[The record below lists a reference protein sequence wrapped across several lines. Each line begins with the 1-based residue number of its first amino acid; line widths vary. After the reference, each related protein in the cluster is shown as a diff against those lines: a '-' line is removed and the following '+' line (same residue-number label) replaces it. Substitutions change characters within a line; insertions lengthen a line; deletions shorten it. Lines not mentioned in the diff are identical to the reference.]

1 MGTEENNHV
10 RDVDKLVTLAAPADK
25 VKDKNK
31 DNKVKE
37 PVIPVNKSDIFQETA
52 PKDKIG
58 TKAKVTKEDMNK
70 VEKLVITVNKLD
82 IFQET
87 AETLDKNMEDKDK
100 EDKDKVEE
108 PVITVSKLDIFQETV
123 HKVNKDQVERY
134 VITVSKLDIFLLTV
148 RNLSKKG
155 NKIKEENVSDVVK
168 VDMLLMIV
176 KHKFGDRNCF

>member
-52 PKDKIG
+52 PKDNKIG
-58 TKAKVTKEDMNK
+58 TKVTKEDMNK
-70 VEKLVITVNKLD
+70 VEKLVITVN
-82 IFQET
+82 
-87 AETLDKNMEDKDK
+87 
-100 EDKDKVEE
+100 
-108 PVITVSKLDIFQETV
+108 KLDIFQETV